1 MVIAKWHG
9 KVTKVWKGTERLKK
23 YIWLMEHVI
32 LHEEVASCV
41 ASYSS
46 WRTAS
51 RSLLIFFTFIQT
63 VTLQHGCNM
72 VQSNLI
78 ERSSC
83 CARGLTFIPFW
94 QASTYNSIGWYVNTF
109 NKDDGKKKKKKIMKN
124 KISLWEGL
132 LNRII
137 TNKAIKYK
145 FTNYQILNQLQL
157 YVTMNTALINV
168 IKIIQIKS
176 IQI

>member
-1 MVIAKWHG
+1 M
-9 KVTKVWKGTERLKK
+9 TE
-23 YIWLMEHVI
+23 
-32 LHEEVASCV
+32 
-41 ASYSS
+41 
-46 WRTAS
+46 
-51 RSLLIFFTFIQT
+51 
-63 VTLQHGCNM
+63 
-72 VQSNLI
+72 
-78 ERSSC
+78 
-83 CARGLTFIPFW
+83 
-94 QASTYNSIGWYVNTF
+94 
-109 NKDDGKKKKKKIMKN
+109 KKKKKIMKN

>member
-1 MVIAKWHG
+1 MSTRLIKM
-9 KVTKVWKGTERLKK
+9 TE
-23 YIWLMEHVI
+23 
-32 LHEEVASCV
+32 
-41 ASYSS
+41 
-46 WRTAS
+46 
-51 RSLLIFFTFIQT
+51 
-63 VTLQHGCNM
+63 
-72 VQSNLI
+72 
-78 ERSSC
+78 
-83 CARGLTFIPFW
+83 
-94 QASTYNSIGWYVNTF
+94 
-109 NKDDGKKKKKKIMKN
+109 KKKKKIMKN